1 MNIQAGTCVSGV
13 KDKGLQQ
20 NSLLRLLII
29 FPVISAGLSVMNN
42 ICGHTLFTSSCIIF
56 FCIFLFIFFSIFYL
70 FIYLFIFFFFFFFF
84 SYIFVRAF
92 HNSLFHL
99 FSLTL
104 CGPIHGP
111 ARPSPSAPLSASS
124 TRRAF
129 YYISQALQL
138 RAINWL
144 RLTGVHQCSEIRSPD
159 FVNEGTLVLTKMAV
173 ERSSLN
179 AKRRVFK

>member
-84 SYIFVRAF
+84 FFLYLRSSIPQFAVSLIFPYSLWSHSRTRSTLPLRAAFRKF
-92 HNSLFHL
+92 HKTRVLLYF
-99 FSLTL
+99 T
-104 CGPIHGP
+104 
-111 ARPSPSAPLSASS
+111 SS
-124 TRRAF
+124 T
-129 YYISQALQL
+129 IKS
-138 RAINWL
+138 N
-144 RLTGVHQCSEIRSPD
+144 
-159 FVNEGTLVLTKMAV
+159 
-173 ERSSLN
+173 
-179 AKRRVFK
+179 